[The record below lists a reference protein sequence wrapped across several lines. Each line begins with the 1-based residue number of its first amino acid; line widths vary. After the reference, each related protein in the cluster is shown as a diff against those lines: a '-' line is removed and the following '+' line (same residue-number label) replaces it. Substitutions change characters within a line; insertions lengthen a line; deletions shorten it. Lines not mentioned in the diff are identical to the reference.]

1 MTAYKKI
8 PMVTTMKK
16 RLCGV
21 VAFAMIQLATAHAGP
36 TDADLWIGF
45 ENSENGFLLDE
56 ATGETWMTGVCLK
69 TLSAA
74 TQSGDVW
81 TTQTVELVSVGRA
94 MAQLDQTFRLDVNV
108 NAPSVSVRSVGR
120 GGEQS
125 FPAVIDRDCGP
136 SGTCGRL
143 IQTQQACQG

>member
-1 MTAYKKI
+1 
-8 PMVTTMKK
+8 MKK
-16 RLCGV
+16 LLGGI
-21 VAFAMIQLATAHAGP
+21 VAFAAIQSAAAYAGP
-36 TDADLWIGF
+36 ADADLWIGF

-94 MAQLDQTFRLDVNV
+94 MAQLDQTFRLNVNE
-108 NAPSVSVRSVGR
+108 NAPSVSVRSAGR
-120 GGEQS
+120 GGEQT
-125 FPAVIDRDCGP
+125 FPAIIDRECGP
-136 SGTCGRL
+136 SGACGRL